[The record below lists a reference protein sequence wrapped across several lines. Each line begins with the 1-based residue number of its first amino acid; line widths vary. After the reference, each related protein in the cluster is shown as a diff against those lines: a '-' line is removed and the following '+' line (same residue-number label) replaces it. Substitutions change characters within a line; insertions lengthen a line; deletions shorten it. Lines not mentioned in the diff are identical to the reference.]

1 MHIFG
6 TVPPNFSQVLEEYTR
21 LGYHV
26 IAFAHRPVEF
36 RSILKVLKV
45 QREELEHDLTFLG
58 NSAFIFR
65 ENGLILFRCLLK
77 VWWFWKIVSKL
88 TRPPLS
94 VS

>member
-1 MHIFG
+1 MHLFG

-36 RSILKVLKV
+36 RSILKLQKV

-65 ENGLILFRCLLK
+65 ENGLILFRFLLK
-77 VWWFWKIVSKL
+77 VWWFWKIVSNL
-88 TRPPLS
+88 IRLLS
-94 VS
+94 SIS